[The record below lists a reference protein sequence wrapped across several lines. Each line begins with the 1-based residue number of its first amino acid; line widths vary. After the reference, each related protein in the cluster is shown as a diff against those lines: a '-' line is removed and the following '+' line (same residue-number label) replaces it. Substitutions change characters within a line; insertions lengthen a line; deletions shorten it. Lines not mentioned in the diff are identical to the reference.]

1 MRRAPRLPLAQL
13 QPYLI
18 DLPLMVVLI
27 SLIYSATHY
36 DQWGPILREAVRCGL
51 RRGPGGCRLP
61 RSCGRHRQC

>member
-1 MRRAPRLPLAQL
+1 MLSPLFAHNI
-13 QPYLI
+13 YLV

-51 RRGPGGCRLP
+51 RLVGFLGVVALVLFLLARL
-61 RSCGRHRQC
+61 